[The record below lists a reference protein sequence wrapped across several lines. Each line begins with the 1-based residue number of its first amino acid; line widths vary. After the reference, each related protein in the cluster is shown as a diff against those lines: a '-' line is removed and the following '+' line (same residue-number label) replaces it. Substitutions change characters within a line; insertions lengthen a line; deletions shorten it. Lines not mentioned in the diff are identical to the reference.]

1 MAGGLTM
8 LRIRRYRV
16 FVVGAIILLFLLL
29 RVSQNSQWEGRR
41 SAIYNS
47 YTHPGTKGSE
57 PTFDDQKQPSQ
68 PARGHKPEQLPVG
81 PEPRPRP
88 KLKSKPK
95 PQVQALD
102 GQPKQAVKH
111 HDAAPGPNR
120 VQIPELKPDPESRN
134 GLGRAK
140 AAAAS
145 ESPSRVVK
153 GPPGKTPVAT
163 PKAALEDVDIPDRE
177 TDRDGDLGQ
186 KPLDKGP
193 DRLHAADPPSHRQK
207 SVALSATLS
216 VPHWRKM
223 PEHFPVPKEDV
234 IPLPTGK
241 PTKMPPVQHSFEKA
255 ESLADREKR
264 EGRLAQVKKEMQRA
278 WNGYRKYAW
287 GHDELEPVT
296 KGFRDPFCGWAATLV
311 DSMDTL
317 WIMGMKE
324 EFEDAYRALDKID
337 FTTTPYR
344 REIPVFETIIRYLG
358 GLLAA
363 YDVSGGPDGKHPKLL
378 KKAVELA
385 EVLMSIF
392 DTPNRMPVLY
402 YNWMPRYASQP
413 RRASASSGVAELG
426 SMSMEFTR
434 LAQLTGED
442 RYYDAIARI
451 TNAFE
456 EWQNRGT
463 VLNGIFPQQVDAAGC
478 NRTAPS
484 LTSLDLSSVEADGA
498 EVTLDA
504 SKGYSPIDSTE
515 TNNSGE
521 KSKSVISDGDPQFKV
536 HPGDKPGSVAK
547 AEFKEKPAEKK
558 LEARRVIQGL
568 DGADDTPP
576 SVPKAKPAT
585 VHADR
590 VGASGRGGA
599 SGPYGASNR
608 LPDWDCTPQGLTD
621 GGYGSGSFGMGGS
634 QDSTYEYFPKQ
645 YILLGG
651 LEPKYKSM
659 HLKVVA
665 AVKKYLLYRP
675 MIKDEDRSLL
685 FSASVYAS
693 SQRGVDKSY
702 TYEVTHLTCFLGG
715 MFALGGRVFGSAEDV
730 EIGAR
735 LTDGCV
741 WAYESTPSGLM
752 PEGGAM
758 VPCQTVAS
766 CPWNETVW
774 YEHLDPSSQWRDSMA
789 KDYEIRKKEWDEQK
803 ASLLKAEALRVKA
816 EKEAKRSRPTNS
828 SDPLGRFDDDADAD
842 GQNAGRPRQQL
853 DSDDFTYSQGKAVLK
868 KSGKE
873 KLRRSPPSHA
883 GRYDDSLV
891 PAPAPAP
898 PSSTEDKPKTGQ
910 PGASILDG
918 AGAGRDGAQ
927 SPLAGAEEPEPPYD
941 PLWELPPEPTKPQTH
956 EEYVRYRIKQENLPP
971 GYTGMN
977 DRRYILRPEAI
988 ESVWYMY
995 RITGDKKWQEKGWRM
1010 FKAVIRATQ
1019 TEHGHSAVDNVH
1031 SPTSPPSHLNN
1042 MESFWMAETLK
1053 YFYLLYTTPDVISL
1067 DDWVLNTEAHPFK
1080 RPT

>member
-1 MAGGLTM
+1 M

-29 RVSQNSQWEGRR
+29 RVSQNSRWEGRR

-47 YTHPGTKGSE
+47 YTHPGTKGSK

-68 PARGHKPEQLPVG
+68 PVRDRNPEHLQAG

-88 KLKSKPK
+88 KVKSKPK
-95 PQVQALD
+95 SQVQALGEQS
-102 GQPKQAVKH
+102 GQPVKH
-111 HDAAPGPNR
+111 HDAAPDLNK
-120 VQIPELKPDPESRN
+120 VQIPELRPDPETRN
-134 GLGRAK
+134 DPGRAK
-140 AAAAS
+140 AAAGSEHPSKVAKGAS
-145 ESPSRVVK
+145 
-153 GPPGKTPVAT
+153 GKTPTTT
-163 PKAALEDVDIPDRE
+163 PKAALGDVDIPDRE

-186 KPLDKGP
+186 RPLEKGP
-193 DRLHAADPPSHRQK
+193 NRLHAADPPSHRQN
-207 SVALSATLS
+207 SVASSSTLS
-216 VPHWRKM
+216 VVHWRKT
-223 PEHFPVPKEDV
+223 PEHFPVAKEDI

-241 PTKMPPVQHSFEKA
+241 PVKMPPVQHSFEKV
-255 ESLADREKR
+255 ESLADRERR
-264 EGRLAQVKKEMQRA
+264 EGRLAQVKKEMKRA

-311 DSMDTL
+311 DAMDTL

-363 YDVSGGPDGKHPKLL
+363 YDVSGGHDGKHPKLL
-378 KKAVELA
+378 KKAVELS
-385 EVLMSIF
+385 EVLMSVF

-402 YNWMPRYASQP
+402 YNWMPQYASQP

-463 VLNGIFPQQVDAAGC
+463 ALDGIFPQQVDAAGC

-484 LTSLDLSSVEADGA
+484 MTSLDLSSVEPDG
-498 EVTLDA
+498 TGLTSDA
-504 SKGYSPIDSTE
+504 SPGFSPVDSPATANSDKKSEKTVSDIDT
-515 TNNSGE
+515 
-521 KSKSVISDGDPQFKV
+521 QFKV
-536 HPGDKPGSVAK
+536 HPGDKPGSAAK

-568 DGADDTPP
+568 DDPGDAPP
-576 SVPKAKPAT
+576 SVPQAKPAT
-585 VHADR
+585 VHSDR
-590 VGASGRGGA
+590 VGASGRGGTSDL
-599 SGPYGASNR
+599 SGPYGASDR

-621 GGYGSGSFGMGGS
+621 GGYGSGSYSMGGS

-651 LEPKYKSM
+651 LEPKYRTM

-685 FSASVYAS
+685 FSASVYANS
-693 SQRGVDKSY
+693 RASVEMSY

-752 PEGGAM
+752 PEGGAV

-774 YEHLDPSSQWRDSMA
+774 YDHLDPNSQWRDNMVE
-789 KDYEIRKKEWDEQK
+789 DYKIRKKEWDEQK

-816 EKEAKRSRPTNS
+816 EQEAKRSRPANS
-828 SDPLGRFDDDADAD
+828 SDPLGRFDDDDTDAD
-842 GQNAGRPRQQL
+842 GQNAGRPRQL

-868 KSGKE
+868 KSGRE
-873 KLRRSPPSHA
+873 KLRRSPPSRA

-891 PAPAPAP
+891 PPPAP

-910 PGASILDG
+910 PGPSILDG
-918 AGAGRDGAQ
+918 AGAGRDDAQ
-927 SPLAGAEEPEPPYD
+927 SPLVGADEPPYD
-941 PLWELPPEPTKPQTH
+941 PLWELPPEPSKPQTH
-956 EEYVRYRIKQENLPP
+956 EEYVRHRIKQENLPP

-995 RITGDKKWQEKGWRM
+995 RITGDKAWQEKGWRM
-1010 FKAVIRATQ
+1010 FNAVIKATQ
-1019 TEHGHSAVDNVH
+1019 TEYGHSAVDNVH
-1031 SPTSPPSHLNN
+1031 SPTSSPSHLNN

-1067 DDWVLNTEAHPFK
+1067 DDWVLNTEAHPFR